1 MKILISNRSK
11 KPIYEQINEQV
22 KEQII
27 SGHLPAGKSLPSMRQ
42 LAKELSVS
50 LITTKRAYEELEK
63 NGYIYSVVGKGSFV
77 ADQNS
82 ELIKEEKMKGIEEQL
97 SAAIRSGK
105 EMGIALSELQELL
118 DMLFREEN

>member
-11 KPIYEQINEQV
+11 QPIYEQINEQV

-27 SGHLPAGKSLPSMRQ
+27 SGHLQAGKSLPSMRQ

-97 SAAIRSGK
+97 SSAIRSGK
-105 EMGIALSELQELL
+105 EMGIPLSELQELL
-118 DMLFREEN
+118 DMLYREED

>member
-1 MKILISNRSK
+1 
-11 KPIYEQINEQV
+11 
-22 KEQII
+22 
-27 SGHLPAGKSLPSMRQ
+27 MRQ

-97 SAAIRSGK
+97 SSAIRSGK
-105 EMGIALSELQELL
+105 EMGIPLSELQELL
-118 DMLFREEN
+118 DMLYREED